1 MSALELSIQRYAA
14 DLRRYARSLLGNLD
28 AAEALVQECLG
39 EAASRSHV
47 WSRLRDPRASLF
59 AIMHSLYTER
69 LKAQHAANWSNA
81 GKTSVELAEFDDALA
96 QLPPEE
102 REVVLLIGLD
112 GMSYQQA
119 AETLEVQL
127 GTVMSRLA
135 RGRETLRQLTGSA
148 SHLPATASMSAA
160 VERRAHLRAV

>member
-1 MSALELSIQRYAA
+1 
-14 DLRRYARSLLGNLD
+14 G
-28 AAEALVQECLG
+28 
-39 EAASRSHV
+39 
-47 WSRLRDPRASLF
+47 
-59 AIMHSLYTER
+59 
-69 LKAQHAANWSNA
+69 
-81 GKTSVELAEFDDALA
+81 SVELAELDDALA

-135 RGRETLRQLTGSA
+135 RGRETLRQLTGST